1 MKDEVD
7 LIFMPYNYI
16 LDAKVCDN
24 DHVISSYC
32 FTLQCRCAKRTELV
46 LKKLL

>member
-16 LDAKVCDN
+16 LDAKVCQSD
-24 DHVISSYC
+24 
-32 FTLQCRCAKRTELV
+32 QV
-46 LKKLL
+46 LCIAI

>member
-16 LDAKVCDN
+16 LDAKVCQM
-24 DHVISSYC
+24 IKC
-32 FTLQCRCAKRTELV
+32 FALLFNSQCRCVKCTESV
-46 LKKLL
+46 LKLLL